1 MKLFVLLYLVVI
13 LSQPSNKMSTQNTNK
28 AVKTRK
34 HLYSAFIVG
43 GLSSVLLQP
52 LDLLKTRKQ
61 QKRNKNQT
69 YNLKNVIKSSNFLDL
84 WKGTLPS
91 FLRTSIG
98 SALYLT
104 SLNSFRNIIFK
115 FENNGEYNKSS
126 TLPKISHVGNLIS
139 ASFARSSIGFLLM
152 PLTVIKTRF
161 ESTLYNYNTLSDAY
175 KDIMKESG
183 FKGFFKGFGSTIL
196 RDSPYA
202 GIYLMNYELTKTFL
216 NKYSDNSLI
225 INSSSAIFAATFSS
239 TITAPFDTIRVRIQL
254 QPDLNKNL
262 FNTFTSIVKNEGVSN
277 LFDGLTLRLIRKSL
291 AAGIAW
297 GVYEELIK

>member
-1 MKLFVLLYLVVI
+1 
-13 LSQPSNKMSTQNTNK
+13 MSTENTK
-28 AVKTRK
+28 PIAKTRK

-43 GLSSVLLQP
+43 GISSVALQP

-61 QKRNKNQT
+61 QKRNKNQV
-69 YNLKNVIKSSNFLDL
+69 YQLKNVLKNSNFLDL

-126 TLPKISHVGNLIS
+126 TLPKISNLGNLIS

-161 ESTLYNYNTLSDAY
+161 ESSLYSYNTLNDAY
-175 KDIMKESG
+175 RDIMKESG

-202 GIYLMNYELTKTFL
+202 GIYLMNYELSKTFL
-216 NKYSDNSLI
+216 NKYSENSFF
-225 INSSSAIFAATFSS
+225 INSSSAIASAVVSS
-239 TITAPFDTIRVRIQL
+239 TVTAPFDTIRVRIQL
-254 QPDLNKNL
+254 QPKLNKNL
-262 FNTFTSIVKNEGVSN
+262 FNTFTNIIKNEGISN

-291 AAGIAW
+291 AAGVAW

>member
-1 MKLFVLLYLVVI
+1 
-13 LSQPSNKMSTQNTNK
+13 MSTENTK
-28 AVKTRK
+28 PIAKTRK

-43 GLSSVLLQP
+43 GISSVALQP

-61 QKRNKNQT
+61 QKRNKNQV
-69 YNLKNVIKSSNFLDL
+69 YQLKNVLKNSNFLDL

-115 FENNGEYNKSS
+115 FENSREYNKSS
-126 TLPKISHVGNLIS
+126 TLPKISNLGNLIS

-161 ESTLYNYNTLSDAY
+161 ESTLYKYNTLNDAY
-175 KDIMKESG
+175 RDIMKESG

-202 GIYLMNYELTKTFL
+202 GIYLMNYELSKTFL
-216 NKYSDNSLI
+216 NKYSENSFF
-225 INSSSAIFAATFSS
+225 INSSSAIASAVVSS
-239 TITAPFDTIRVRIQL
+239 TVTAPFDTIRVRIQL
-254 QPDLNKNL
+254 QPKLNKNL
-262 FNTFTSIVKNEGVSN
+262 FNTFTNIIKNEGISN

>member
-1 MKLFVLLYLVVI
+1 
-13 LSQPSNKMSTQNTNK
+13 MSTENTK
-28 AVKTRK
+28 PIAKTRK

-43 GLSSVLLQP
+43 GISSVALQP

-61 QKRNKNQT
+61 QKRNKNQV
-69 YNLKNVIKSSNFLDL
+69 YQLKNVLKNSNFLDL

-126 TLPKISHVGNLIS
+126 TLPKISNLGNLIS

-161 ESTLYNYNTLSDAY
+161 ESTLYSYNTLNDAY
-175 KDIMKESG
+175 RDIMKESG

-202 GIYLMNYELTKTFL
+202 GIYLMNYELSKTFL
-216 NKYSDNSLI
+216 NKYSENSFF
-225 INSSSAIFAATFSS
+225 INSSSAIASAVVSS
-239 TITAPFDTIRVRIQL
+239 TVTAPFDTIRVRIQL
-254 QPDLNKNL
+254 QPKLNKNL
-262 FNTFTSIVKNEGVSN
+262 FNTFTNIIKNEGISN